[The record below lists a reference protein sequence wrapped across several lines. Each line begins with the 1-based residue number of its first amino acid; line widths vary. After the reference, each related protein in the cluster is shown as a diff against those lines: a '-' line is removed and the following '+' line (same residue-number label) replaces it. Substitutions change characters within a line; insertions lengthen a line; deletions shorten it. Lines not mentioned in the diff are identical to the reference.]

1 MENLTPNLSSQEK
14 FQIWVE
20 TNAPGIAYL
29 WNWEKMEV
37 NLEQAQKFLDFA
49 SHGEAVMARFMVGV
63 WLGRNELNF
72 DIFEARGVLDQK
84 QLQVVLDWIKT
95 PFWP

>member
-1 MENLTPNLSSQEK
+1 MESG
-14 FQIWVE
+14 FQKWVE
-20 TNAPGIAYL
+20 TNAPRLTFL
-29 WNWEKMEV
+29 WDWEKEEV
-37 NLEQAQKFLDFA
+37 DLEIVKKFLNVA
-49 SHGEAVMARFMVGV
+49 SHGEAVMCRFMVGV